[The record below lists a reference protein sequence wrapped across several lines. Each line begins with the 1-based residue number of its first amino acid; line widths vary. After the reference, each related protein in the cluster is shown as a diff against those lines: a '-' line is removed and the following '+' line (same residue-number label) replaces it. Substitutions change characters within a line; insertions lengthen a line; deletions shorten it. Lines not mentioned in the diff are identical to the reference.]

1 MAARSSLLRRA
12 FRHGSSVVAALAAL
26 APRLVRL
33 AHHGY
38 SGSLLAGC
46 PRSTESLYSRR
57 FAMPDANTHRVLILG
72 SGPAGLTAAL
82 YAARANLS
90 PTVVEGSQPGGQLT
104 ITTDVENYPGFP
116 DGILGPKLMD
126 VMRQQAERFGAVFK
140 MEQVE
145 SVDLHQHPFIIRT
158 DQREYETYALII
170 AAGASAMQLGLPSEK
185 NLQGFGVSYCA

>member
-1 MAARSSLLRRA
+1 MAA
-12 FRHGSSVVAALAAL
+12 AANDPGTASGVL

-90 PTVVEGSQPGGQLT
+90 PTVVERS
-104 ITTDVENYPGFP
+104 E
-116 DGILGPKLMD
+116 
-126 VMRQQAERFGAVFK
+126 ERRVGK
-140 MEQVE
+140 ECR
-145 SVDLHQHPFIIRT
+145 SR
-158 DQREYETYALII
+158 R
-170 AAGASAMQLGLPSEK
+170 SAYQ
-185 NLQGFGVSYCA
+185 